1 MKLGILGGTFDPVH
15 RAHLALAGAARD
27 EVGLGTLAGFSL
39 ASIMSNHSGDPS
51 FISKLDSHTKRFQTH
66 LSELSE
72 ESVNRLTTFLQD
84 ALNAFET

>member
-1 MKLGILGGTFDPVH
+1 LT
-15 RAHLALAGAARD
+15 ARG

-39 ASIMSNHSGDPS
+39 GSTMSGQAEDPS
-51 FISKLDSHTKRFQTH
+51 LRSKLLSHTREFQAY

-84 ALNAFET
+84 ALQAFDY